1 MSHIRKHFLIRFPI
15 IEYNVLYAELNNG
28 KKTKTYSYEGK
39 TYTEIIT
46 LSEYLAAISYAIMI
60 EAQNDISRMGFN

>member
-15 IEYNVLYAELNNG
+15 IEYEVLYAELNNG
-28 KKTKTYSYEGK
+28 RKTKTYKYEGN

-46 LSEYLAAISYAIMI
+46 LSEYLAALSYAILQDA
-60 EAQNDISRMGFN
+60 EKDISRMGFN